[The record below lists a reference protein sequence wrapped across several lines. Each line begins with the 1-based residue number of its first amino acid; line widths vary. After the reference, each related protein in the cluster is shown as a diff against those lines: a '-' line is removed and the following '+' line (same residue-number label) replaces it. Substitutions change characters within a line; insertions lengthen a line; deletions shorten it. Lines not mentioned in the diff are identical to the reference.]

1 MEKYEE
7 NPSKIERKSLEIR
20 DLKEQKEPPISTV
33 FSPDTKQWQKNFSN
47 RWNTKQYTKKEIIEV
62 LNDAKQTQVVI
73 SSNVASLT
81 SRLTKVEE
89 NLNALIVYIN
99 QRIP

>member
-1 MEKYEE
+1 MEKYEQ
-7 NPSKIERKSLEIR
+7 NTSKSFSKPLEIE
-20 DLKEQKEPPISTV
+20 DLNEQKEPPISV
-33 FSPDTKQWQKNFSN
+33 VSSPDTTQWQKNFSN
-47 RWNTKQYTKKEIIEV
+47 RWNTKQYTKKEMICA
-62 LNDAKQTQVVI
+62 LNDVKQTQTVV

-89 NLNALIVYIN
+89 NLNDLIVYIN